1 MLNAITYHRGS
12 IAQLVEQL
20 PFKET
25 VAGSIPAGP
34 TTNSMFTAIW
44 DTIVFKP
51 LFNFLIFLY
60 QRYTGYN
67 LGIAVV
73 YMTLLLRIVLLPLS
87 VMAEQGK
94 EFYRRIH
101 TKISEA
107 QRDFADDPVRQ
118 KQAIREL
125 LKRHKIRPWTRV
137 VVLLFHILIL
147 IALYQVFVGGLTR
160 QKFGALYPSV
170 AAPDFINTNLF
181 CFDSVHKVGCLDIA
195 QSNLWFAAVVA
206 IVLFIEI
213 TLSQRGLRS
222 KLSQPEIVYRFL
234 FPAFTF
240 VALALLPSVKSVF
253 ILTSLLFS
261 IIISLGGT
269 VFFSAGRRREAQAEI
284 KKTAPQTADDP
295 LANNYYGRQPR

>member
-1 MLNAITYHRGS
+1 
-12 IAQLVEQL
+12 
-20 PFKET
+20 
-25 VAGSIPAGP
+25 
-34 TTNSMFTAIW
+34 MFTAIW

-101 TKISEA
+101 AKISEA

-147 IALYQVFVGGLTR
+147 IALYQVFVGGLTS

-170 AAPDFINTNLF
+170 TAPDFINTDLF
-181 CFDSVHKVGCLDIA
+181 CFDAVHKVGCLDIA
-195 QSNLWFAAVVA
+195 QRNLWFAAVVA

-269 VFFSAGRRREAQAEI
+269 VFFSAGHRREAQAEL
-284 KKTAPQTADDP
+284 KKTAVQTADDP